1 MRTLASELGS
11 HVERLTARPRIYA
24 DANMP
29 AGVVVHMRN
38 RLGWDVFS
46 VIEDDALRRATDEE
60 HYRLA
65 RKLRQTVFAQ
75 ELGCTVTWGGG
86 WRRSRPVG

>member
-29 AGVVVHMRN
+29 APGVVAHMRN
-38 RLGWDVFS
+38 RLG
-46 VIEDDALRRATDEE
+46 
-60 HYRLA
+60 
-65 RKLRQTVFAQ
+65 
-75 ELGCTVTWGGG
+75 
-86 WRRSRPVG
+86 